1 MRKIYFVKFLNT
13 GYLYRYRTVQFVA
26 VAVAGTEAGAT
37 EIGGPEPE
45 PQQLYREGH
54 NWLLRSVS
62 EQHLHFL
69 GKEPELRLRNIY
81 RTYTGYTLH
90 SYNENCIKHFLLRK
104 KLIR

>member
-37 EIGGPEPE
+37 EIGGTEPE
-45 PQQLYREGH
+45 PQHCFIVRVIIGCLEVF
-54 NWLLRSVS
+54 RSSTCIFWAKSQSSDS
-62 EQHLHFL
+62 E
-69 GKEPELRLRNIY
+69 IY
-81 RTYTGYTLH
+81 TYTGYTLH